1 MNDAFAQL
9 VGPVLHHVIDFQR
22 GLERGEHPSLD
33 AEREAL
39 LARLD
44 EAEQQAR
51 PSRTLA
57 ADFALAKYALVT
69 FIDEILINSTWAHAL
84 DWKDHIL
91 EWEFYR
97 ARVGGER
104 FFDRAREA
112 ESLAGTDPLET
123 FFLCVA
129 LGFRGM
135 YGNSPADLRDW
146 SARAYARIA
155 AAGTQPDRFLPDEP
169 RDDEPEP
176 LRPLPGESV
185 LLAVSVLVSA
195 SVLLTLACFLL
206 AVHTAS

>member
-22 GLERGEHPSLD
+22 GLERGEHPALH
-33 AEREAL
+33 AERDAL

-51 PSRTLA
+51 PSRSLA
-57 ADFALAKYALVT
+57 ADYSLARYALVT
-69 FIDEILINSTWAHAL
+69 FIDEILINSTWEHAL

-91 EWEFYR
+91 EWDFYR
-97 ARVGGER
+97 ERVGGER
-104 FFDRAREA
+104 FYEKAREC

-123 FFLCVA
+123 YFLCVA

-135 YGNSPADLRDW
+135 YASNPADLRVW

-155 AAGTQPDRFLPDEP
+155 AAATQPDRFLPDEP

-176 LRPLPGESV
+176 LSPLPGESV
-185 LLAVSVLVSA
+185 LLAISVLVSA
-195 SVLLTLACFLL
+195 STLLTLAGFLL
-206 AVHTAS
+206 AVHLSP